1 MSNYVKARY
10 EGNKRSYCFAA
21 EEDLKPGDEAVT
33 PNGTKVTVVDE
44 PVDLSWIEAYG
55 SFNALS
61 GLSCYYWKDQ
71 QIQVTIEFQCP
82 PGLIPH
88 FYGTP
93 SKT

>member
-55 SFNALS
+55 RSNIKVIKRAPEINEAECKNCT
-61 GLSCYYWKDQ
+61 SCCNNKA
-71 QIQVTIEFQCP
+71 
-82 PGLIPH
+82 
-88 FYGTP
+88 
-93 SKT
+93 KTK

>member
-44 PVDLSWIEAYG
+44 PVDLSWTEAYG
-55 SFNALS
+55 RNNIKTL
-61 GLSCYYWKDQ
+61 KK
-71 QIQVTIEFQCP
+71 VPENNKIEQ
-82 PGLIPH
+82 GE
-88 FYGTP
+88 
-93 SKT
+93 

>member
-1 MSNYVKARY
+1 MRNYVKARY

-55 SFNALS
+55 RSNIKTL
-61 GLSCYYWKDQ
+61 KR
-71 QIQVTIEFQCP
+71 VPENNKIEQ
-82 PGLIPH
+82 GE
-88 FYGTP
+88 
-93 SKT
+93 